1 MSEPG
6 TWHVRRK
13 NPILLLSSDLS
24 RDWLQRSMLTGKS
37 RIPDGPVGFGRE
49 VVHHD
54 VMHTL
59 AAAPWTIGSRSCRG
73 ILQIRL
79 CGRVKCIPY
88 KVSME
93 LYRRKMNN
101 SIKFAFLQLHEMI
114 LINQINK
121 RYTLYVQI
129 LLLNM

>member
-93 LYRRKMNN
+93 LAPL
-101 SIKFAFLQLHEMI
+101 IKIVVFTAIIAMLIRDTLH
-114 LINQINK
+114 QK
-121 RYTLYVQI
+121 SGSGRVC
-129 LLLNM
+129 